1 MKSYSG
7 LLRVCFLIG
16 AITDGLAVVPMLSPS
31 VGTMLFGGEFARLG
45 VEYRYAMGIGAAL
58 MAGWTVLL
66 VWGSFKPIERR
77 DLLLIT
83 ICPVVM
89 GIVASTIYG
98 ISHHVLEL
106 RRTVPLLV
114 HLGFVSVLYLYSY
127 GKSRSNDK
135 GMHNQAL

>member
-1 MKSYSG
+1 MNDLKNYSK

-16 AITDGLAVVPMLSPS
+16 AITDGLAVVPMLSPNI
-31 VGTMLFGGEFARLG
+31 GTMLFGGEFARLG

-66 VWGSFKPIERR
+66 LWGSVKPIERR
-77 DLLLIT
+77 DLLVIT
-83 ICPVVM
+83 IFPVVT

-98 ISHHVLEL
+98 ISQLVIEMQ
-106 RRTVPLLV
+106 RAIPLLV

-127 GKSRSNDK
+127 GKSRSNDR
-135 GMHNQAL
+135 NA

>member
-1 MKSYSG
+1 MKSYSK

-16 AITDGLAVVPMLSPS
+16 AITDGLAVVPMLSPNI
-31 VGTMLFGGEFARLG
+31 GTMLFGGEFARLG

-66 VWGSFKPIERR
+66 LWGSFKPIERR
-77 DLLLIT
+77 DLLVIT
-83 ICPVVM
+83 IFPVVT

-98 ISHHVLEL
+98 ISQHVIETS
-106 RRTVPLLV
+106 RTIPLLV

-127 GKSRSNDK
+127 VKSKTNDNK
-135 GMHNQAL
+135 MHNQAL